1 MSVKKDLKGQK
12 EIRMVSFQGKL
23 EHRDAQEDSPR
34 IISGYAAVFNQV
46 AEIGYWYR
54 YKEQIAPD
62 AFEGCNYDKCVA
74 CFNHN
79 TDNILA
85 RYSSG
90 TLKLSVDSV
99 GLRFEFEVP
108 NTTVGNDM
116 YELVKRGD
124 ISQCSF
130 AFVVSEDT
138 WKYDEQDDEN
148 DLRTINKISELW
160 DVSLVTYPAYEGTSV
175 DARSADEDAFKKM
188 KEQYIS
194 ERDNARIMAESES
207 RARLCQ
213 VLNLGNNAN

>member
-1 MSVKKDLKGQK
+1 MSKETIKGQK
-12 EIRMVSFQGKL
+12 ETRKVSFQGKL
-23 EHRDAQEDSPR
+23 ECRDAQEGAPR
-34 IISGYAAVFNQV
+34 VISGYAAVFNQV
-46 AEIGYWYR
+46 AEIGHWYR
-54 YKEQIAPD
+54 YKEQIVPT
-62 AFEGCNYDKCVA
+62 AFEGCDYSKCVA

-90 TLKLSVDSV
+90 TLKLEVDST

-130 AFVVSEDT
+130 AFVVAEET
-138 WKYDEQDDEN
+138 WRYDEQNEEN
-148 DLRTINKISELW
+148 DLRTIKRISELW

-175 DARSADEDAFKKM
+175 DARSVEEVKL
-188 KEQYIS
+188 KEKRKEYLEKNI
-194 ERDNARIMAESES
+194 NNNIKAECES
-207 RARLCQ
+207 RARTCQ
-213 VLNLGNNAN
+213 VLSLGNAN